1 MKRFLTFLALCCA
14 AMISAGP
21 FAWECRIDGNRLL
34 VTCDIAPGYYF
45 YRSTLV
51 FDVRDGSGRAL
62 WPVTVPKGEVIADDM
77 FGQVEVYTSGRKTW
91 IFQNDGP
98 FVRASVNFQGCRKSD
113 EKSAAMCFMPE
124 TVVLRLPGTTP
135 ASRIEDKIALLPL
148 SLDGYVFER
157 KLTGYHPAPSF
168 SAWIDGKKTA
178 EKTNLA
184 EGPLPGFL
192 ALAGLALLAGLGLN
206 LTPCVLPMIPVT
218 LAIIGAGR
226 DNSGRQGF
234 LRGLSYGSGM
244 AAAYGVLGLAVM
256 FAGARFGE
264 LQSSMLFNIIIAVIF
279 LLLSLAMGGVFDLD
293 FSRFSAK
300 FRFGMKDR
308 GRLVMAFLMGGVS
321 ALLAGAC
328 VVPVAVGLLLLASE
342 RYAQIG
348 FPALFLPFLLGAGM
362 ALPWPFAGAGL
373 AVLPKPGKFMVGV
386 KYLFAAIVFC
396 AALWYGYTAWE
407 LRPQAW
413 NADAEIRRFDAALA
427 DAAAKKKDVIIDF
440 QASWCKNCRAMKK
453 VLAQKEIAEKLKDFE
468 VIEFRAESLADSRIS
483 ALLRKWDIPGL
494 PAFVLLRYDAGTVL
508 PKVVR

>member
-1 MKRFLTFLALCCA
+1 MKRFLTFLTICCA
-14 AMISAGP
+14 ALVSAGP
-21 FAWECRIDGNRLL
+21 FAWECRIEGNRLL

-51 FDVRDGSGRAL
+51 FDVRGGSGGAL
-62 WPVTVPKGEVIADDM
+62 LPVAVPKGEVIADDM
-77 FGQVEVYTSGRKTW
+77 FGQVEIYTSGRRTW
-91 IFQNDGP
+91 VFENDGP
-98 FVRASVNFQGCRKSD
+98 FVKASVNFQGCRKSD
-113 EKSAAMCFMPE
+113 GKSAAMCLIPE
-124 TVVLRLPGTTP
+124 TVVLRLPGATP
-135 ASRIEDKIALLPL
+135 ASRVEDKIALLPV

-178 EKTNLA
+178 E
-184 EGPLPGFL
+184 GPAFAGGLPQGFL

-226 DNSGRQGF
+226 ENSGRQGF
-234 LRGLSYGSGM
+234 LRGLAYGSGM
-244 AAAYGVLGLAVM
+244 AASYGVLGLAVM

-264 LQSSMLFNIIIAVIF
+264 LQSSMLFNVVIAVIF

-293 FSRFSAK
+293 LSRFSAK
-300 FRFGMKDR
+300 FRFGMQNR
-308 GRLVMAFLMGGVS
+308 GRLVTAFFMGGVS

-328 VVPVAVGLLLLASE
+328 VAPVTVGLLLLAAE

-348 FPALFLPFLLGAGM
+348 FPALFLPFLLGTGM
-362 ALPWPFAGAGL
+362 ALPWPLAGAGL
-373 AVLPKPGKFMVGV
+373 AVLPRPGKFMVAV

-396 AALWYGYTAWE
+396 AALWYGFTAWE

-413 NADAEIRRFDAALA
+413 NADAEMRRFDAALA
-427 DAAAKKKDVIIDF
+427 AAAAEKRDVIVDF
-440 QASWCKNCRAMKK
+440 RASWCKNCRAMEK

-468 VIEFRAESLADSRIS
+468 VIVFRAESLADSRIS

-494 PAFVLLRYDAGTVL
+494 PAFVLLRYNAGTA
-508 PKVVR
+508 PRK